1 MDVIQHLM
9 LGFNTAATPVNLLYA
24 LAGAFV
30 GTIVGVLPGIG
41 PLGSMA
47 ILLSFTLNMDATS
60 AMIFFAGIYY
70 GAMYGGS
77 TTSILLNIP
86 GEAAS
91 VVTCIDG
98 FKMAQKGRGGA
109 ALTIS
114 AVGSF
119 VAGTLSIV
127 GLMFMATALADAA
140 LKFGPPEF
148 FAIGLV
154 GLVFLVK
161 LSGGSTSK
169 NVLML
174 LLGLALGC
182 VGTDHLFGTA
192 RFTFGLDELA
202 QGVEFLPVAMGL
214 FGIAEVMTTAAQ
226 ADELGQVIRVKMRDL
241 LPRVEEWR
249 RSVWPILR
257 GSVLG
262 FFIGLLPGPS
272 PVISTFVSYM
282 TEKKLSKHPEEFG
295 QGAIEGVAGPE
306 SANNAAVGG
315 AYVPLMALGV
325 PFTPAMA
332 VVVGALMLHGI
343 TPGPMLMTERPE
355 LFWGVIA
362 SMYIGNVMLLILNVP
377 MAQMFVQILKI
388 PRQLLLPLIVLMCL
402 VGVYSVNSSYRRPLR
417 AGAARDRGV
426 RAADARLR
434 ARTARPGA
442 GDRPDDGDGA
452 ARVAHH
458 LPRRRRPHGLPADRR
473 DDLPRRAG
481 RAAGSSSHPSVPPW
495 RPVTPSPI
503 RLLAFLI
510 DTRYWILNASIMAW
524 TGLALIEHPVSCIR
538 PRKD

>member
-1 MDVIQHLM
+1 MDVLQHLL
-9 LGFNTAATPVNLLYA
+9 LGFHTALTPVNLFYA
-24 LAGAFV
+24 LAGAFI

-47 ILLSFTLNMDATS
+47 ILLSFTLNMDATA

-98 FKMAQKGRGGA
+98 YKMAQKGRGGA
-109 ALTIS
+109 ALTIA

-119 VAGTLSIV
+119 VAGTLSII
-127 GLMFMATALADAA
+127 GLMFAASALADAA

-154 GLVFLVK
+154 GLVFLVR
-161 LSGGSTSK
+161 LSGGSTNK
-169 NVLML
+169 NLLMML
-174 LLGLALGC
+174 IGLALGC
-182 VGTDHLFGTA
+182 VGTDHLFGTS
-192 RFTFGLDELA
+192 RFTFGIDELA

-214 FGIAEVMTTAAQ
+214 FGIAEVMTSARQ
-226 ADELGQVIRVKMRDL
+226 GDDLGHVIKVKMRDL
-241 LPRVEEWR
+241 LPTLKELK
-249 RSVWPILR
+249 RSVGPALR

-282 TEKKLSKHPEEFG
+282 AEKKLSKRPEEFG
-295 QGAIEGVAGPE
+295 EGAIEGVAGPE
-306 SANNAAVGG
+306 AANNAAVGG

-343 TPGPMLMTERPE
+343 TPGPMLMVERPE

-362 SMYIGNVMLLILNVP
+362 SMYIGNFMLLILNLPLV
-377 MAQMFVQILKI
+377 QVFVQILKI

-402 VGVYSVNSSYRRPLR
+402 VGVYSVNSSHIDLYVLALLGIAGYLLREMGYEPAPLVLALVIGPMMETAMRESLILYRGDVARMIFRPI
-417 AGAARDRGV
+417 
-426 RAADARLR
+426 
-434 ARTARPGA
+434 
-442 GDRPDDGDGA
+442 
-452 ARVAHH
+452 
-458 LPRRRRPHGLPADRR
+458 
-473 DDLPRRAG
+473 
-481 RAAGSSSHPSVPPW
+481 AGSIYLVAA
-495 RPVTPSPI
+495 VA
-503 RLLAFLI
+503 LLAPVVL
-510 DTRYWILNASIMAW
+510 
-524 TGLALIEHPVSCIR
+524 GLLKKKPHPPSGRV
-538 PRKD
+538 

>member
-1 MDVIQHLM
+1 MEVWQSLAH
-9 LGFNTAATPVNLLYA
+9 GFGIALSPGNLFV
-24 LAGAFV
+24 AFV
-30 GTIVGVLPGIG
+30 GAVVGTITGILPGIG
-41 PLGSMA
+41 PLGAMA
-47 ILLSFTLNMDATS
+47 ILLSFTLYMNATT

-192 RFTFGLDELA
+192 RFTFGLDDLA

-241 LPRVEEWR
+241 LPRIGEWQ

-282 TEKKLSKHPEEFG
+282 AEKKSSRHPEEFG
-295 QGAIEGVAGPE
+295 EGAIEGVAGPE
-306 SANNAAVGG
+306 AANNAAVGG
-315 AYVPLMALGV
+315 AYVPLLGLGV

-343 TPGPMLMTERPE
+343 TPGPMLMTEKPR

-362 SMYIGNVMLLILNVP
+362 SMYLGNVMLLILNLP
-377 MAQMFVQILKI
+377 MVQLFVQITKVPKPI
-388 PRQLLLPLIVLMCL
+388 LLPLITLMCL
-402 VGVYSVNSSYRRPLR
+402 VGVYSVNSSYVDLYILALFGIVGFILRDLGYSPAPLVLALVIGPMMETALRESLMINQGAIAPMIFRPIAGTIYIAAALALIIPPVLR
-417 AGAARDRGV
+417 AF
-426 RAADARLR
+426 
-434 ARTARPGA
+434 
-442 GDRPDDGDGA
+442 
-452 ARVAHH
+452 
-458 LPRRRRPHGLPADRR
+458 RRRR
-473 DDLPRRAG
+473 
-481 RAAGSSSHPSVPPW
+481 S
-495 RPVTPSPI
+495 
-503 RLLAFLI
+503 
-510 DTRYWILNASIMAW
+510 
-524 TGLALIEHPVSCIR
+524 PVSAS
-538 PRKD
+538 

>member
-1 MDVIQHLM
+1 MDVLQHLL
-9 LGFNTAATPVNLLYA
+9 LGFHTALTPVNLFYA

-47 ILLSFTLNMDATS
+47 ILLSFTLNMDATA

-98 FKMAQKGRGGA
+98 YKMAQKGRGGA
-109 ALTIS
+109 ALTIA
-114 AVGSF
+114 AVSSF
-119 VAGTLSIV
+119 VAGTLSII
-127 GLMFMATALADAA
+127 GLMFAASALADAA

-154 GLVFLVK
+154 GLVFLVR
-161 LSGGSTSK
+161 LSGGSTNK
-169 NVLML
+169 NLLMML
-174 LLGLALGC
+174 IGLALGC
-182 VGTDHLFGTA
+182 VGTDHLFGTS
-192 RFTFGLDELA
+192 RFTFGIDELA

-214 FGIAEVMTTAAQ
+214 FGIAEVMTSARQ
-226 ADELGQVIRVKMRDL
+226 GDELGHVIKVKMRDL
-241 LPRVEEWR
+241 LPTLKELK
-249 RSVWPILR
+249 RSVGPALR

-282 TEKKLSKHPEEFG
+282 AEKKLSTKPEEFG
-295 QGAIEGVAGPE
+295 EGAIEGVAGPE
-306 SANNAAVGG
+306 AANNAAVGG

-343 TPGPMLMTERPE
+343 TPGPMLMVERPE

-362 SMYIGNVMLLILNVP
+362 SMYIGNFML
-377 MAQMFVQILKI
+377 
-388 PRQLLLPLIVLMCL
+388 
-402 VGVYSVNSSYRRPLR
+402 
-417 AGAARDRGV
+417 
-426 RAADARLR
+426 
-434 ARTARPGA
+434 
-442 GDRPDDGDGA
+442 
-452 ARVAHH
+452 
-458 LPRRRRPHGLPADRR
+458 
-473 DDLPRRAG
+473 
-481 RAAGSSSHPSVPPW
+481 
-495 RPVTPSPI
+495 
-503 RLLAFLI
+503 
-510 DTRYWILNASIMAW
+510 
-524 TGLALIEHPVSCIR
+524 
-538 PRKD
+538 